1 MNQLSTKEK
10 IIAKSLEMFNVQGV
24 ENVTT
29 RHIAKELGI
38 SQGNLH
44 YHYPNKDK
52 ILEALFNNL
61 KVAFKA
67 AERFNGNNPLDQEQM
82 LLSMTENFK
91 IMQSYRLFFQQNE
104 VIWRRI
110 PDIKAAMI
118 FLFKTKREEIHSLIE
133 LYQKEGKFRADIS
146 TKQIEFLTDQFIFS
160 IQSWLIVKNYN
171 TENTSSTYY
180 ARFLFRLW
188 LPYFIPD
195 EMKTWEAL
203 LSKNVKDHP
212 KRTN

>member
-10 IIAKSLEMFNVQGV
+10 IVAKALEMFNTLGV

-29 RHIAKELGI
+29 RHIARELGI

-61 KVAFKA
+61 KSAFKA
-67 AERFNGNNPLDQEQM
+67 AERFNGNDPLDQEQM

-104 VIWRRI
+104 VIWRRV
-110 PDIKAAMI
+110 PEIKAAMV
-118 FLFKTKREEIHSLIE
+118 FLFKTKRTEIHALIG
-133 LYQKEGKFRADIS
+133 LYKKEGKFREDIS
-146 TKQIEFLTDQFIFS
+146 DQQIEFLTEQFIFS
-160 IQSWLIVKNYN
+160 IQSWLIVRNYN
-171 TENTSSTYY
+171 TENTSSEYY
-180 ARFLFRLW
+180 AKFLFRLW

-195 EMKTWEAL
+195 EMKEWETR
-203 LSKNVKDHP
+203 LS
-212 KRTN
+212 